1 MKCRTLFWFIT
12 SWTVTATANNFE
24 QTETILSAVARK
36 QGYKCLEPIEAI
48 KNPADSIPEEMAWLL
63 RCNNATYK
71 IQLFPHSQS
80 KIKVL
85 K

>member
-48 KNPADSIPEEMAWLL
+48 KDPADSIPEEMAWLL

-71 IQLFPHSQS
+71 IKLVTHSQS